1 MSERQR
7 RPNAAIYPF
16 GWSHTFDSLPD
27 STHGANA
34 LLKQL
39 IYDTT
44 DENEE
49 I

>member
-16 GWSHTFDSLPD
+16 GQRGFDSLPD